1 MLGISGPHKHC
12 VDPHKPWAALLCRQG
27 CGASVG
33 VCPQRGRVG
42 TPWLRRED
50 GLAGDLPPPGAPSP
64 STDGLCAVTRGL
76 PGGSCARAESVSQ
89 PRFLSV
95 VLKESVESADW
106 AVLPHPRT
114 EAAAAPGRERGEA
127 SQAPRAPSAEWVD
140 LCVGRPMPV
149 WSGAAGSRG
158 SPGPPSHLRILYRVL
173 FSVSPPSYPQA
184 CGEGERGWPV
194 DTELVRVDGVMTGHP
209 SHPDLALALTP
220 TSCHSASPQEVT
232 TALSS
237 SIPLL
242 PVTSSAPVSPYQQT
256 LLTSPHTEQLPFP
269 SPCFSFVW

>member
-1 MLGISGPHKHC
+1 MGSPAVSPGLRCLCGGVSSARQSGDPVAQERGWACRRPPSSRGSESKHR
-12 VDPHKPWAALLCRQG
+12 WALCSHEG
-27 CGASVG
+27 PA
-33 VCPQRGRVG
+33 
-42 TPWLRRED
+42 
-50 GLAGDLPPPGAPSP
+50 
-64 STDGLCAVTRGL
+64 
-76 PGGSCARAESVSQ
+76 GGSCAQAESASQ

-158 SPGPPSHLRILYRVL
+158 SPGPPSHLRILYQVL

-194 DTELVRVDGVMTGHP
+194 DTELVRVDDVMTGHP

-220 TSCHSASPQEVT
+220 ASCHSASPQEVT

-256 LLTSPHTEQLPFP
+256 LLTSPHTE
-269 SPCFSFVW
+269 

>member
-1 MLGISGPHKHC
+1 M
-12 VDPHKPWAALLCRQG
+12 
-27 CGASVG
+27 
-33 VCPQRGRVG
+33 
-42 TPWLRRED
+42 T
-50 GLAGDLPPPGAPSP
+50 
-64 STDGLCAVTRGL
+64 TVTK
-76 PGGSCARAESVSQ
+76 Q
-89 PRFLSV
+89 
-95 VLKESVESADW
+95 KQ
-106 AVLPHPRT
+106 
-114 EAAAAPGRERGEA
+114 GRERGEA

-140 LCVGRPMPV
+140 LCVGWPMPV
-149 WSGAAGSRG
+149 WSGAAGSRC
-158 SPGPPSHLRILYRVL
+158 SPGPPSHLYQVL

-194 DTELVRVDGVMTGHP
+194 DTELVKVADVMTGHP

-220 TSCHSASPQEVT
+220 ASCHSASPQEVT

-269 SPCFSFVW
+269 SPCFAFVW